1 MSKVTRHESVS
12 QKQAGIFTTEQ
23 LSLRFP
29 TALFYCCY
37 KMITKFNAYNL
48 GLIILPI
55 TLFVTNSFEV
65 NI

>member
-12 QKQAGIFTTEQ
+12 QKQAGIFTSEQ

-29 TALFYCCY
+29 TALFYCVY
-37 KMITKFNAYNL
+37 NMITNAYNL